1 MAAGGVSMAKRTIA
15 PRQERN
21 DTASQMNSGK
31 GFWLDYEHLR
41 LAVQSHEGH
50 WQAFVFDRKAS
61 LVLYRV
67 ERNTTHGAKVAAVE
81 FALFHAGS
89 LGDRSLDQKLHPGSW
104 NCVCKVTSVCAKN
117 H

>member
-1 MAAGGVSMAKRTIA
+1 MAKRTIA
-15 PRQERN
+15 PRQETN

-81 FALFHAGS
+81 FALFHL
-89 LGDRSLDQKLHPGSW
+89 LGPAHGQDPEEITERVAWRRLGRRLTQ
-104 NCVCKVTSVCAKN
+104 
-117 H
+117 